1 MCGYHMRFGKIR
13 KVVGSLFELWKDR
26 KKDVH
31 YGEAVWAVENGQELH
46 SSLENYYSS
55 YIFQEDDDRREELM
69 FLLPALFSLYWH
81 MTLKFSERERKRGFY
96 DTTMYVCYNF
106 GFQFSL
112 YNSLN
117 RVLTMLFR
125 MFAFVLWY
133 DIVYASILFS
143 SFSQILTCFSWLSI
157 WWQSL
162 ESQLLIWLYTHLL
175 EVCVTTKT
183 ERNLNIN
190 SFSLLF

>member
-26 KKDVH
+26 EKDVH

-46 SSLENYYSS
+46 SSLDDYYSS

-96 DTTMYVCYNF
+96 DTTMYATMLV
-106 GFQFSL
+106 FSL
-112 YNSLN
+112 VFIIAWIGFWTCYFECLLLS
-117 RVLTMLFR
+117 
-125 MFAFVLWY
+125 Y
-133 DIVYASILFS
+133 DMI
-143 SFSQILTCFSWLSI
+143 
-157 WWQSL
+157 
-162 ESQLLIWLYTHLL
+162 
-175 EVCVTTKT
+175 
-183 ERNLNIN
+183 
-190 SFSLLF
+190 